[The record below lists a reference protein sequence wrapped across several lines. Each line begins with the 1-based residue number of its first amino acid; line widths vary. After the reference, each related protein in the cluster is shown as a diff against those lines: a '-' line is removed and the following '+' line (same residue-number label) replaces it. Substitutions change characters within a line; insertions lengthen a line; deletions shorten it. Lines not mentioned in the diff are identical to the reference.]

1 MDELAHLKTILKNS
15 FAGIKRDM
23 TDIKQSQDQQLMTV
37 YQIKQELEKIKED
50 YASKDKLNVL
60 KIKVGEI
67 NDNLKKLWDLENEI
81 KKLEN
86 KTVTNSQF
94 DVKVIE
100 INAAM
105 NKKIQE
111 VNKAIEN
118 FKEKARQLV
127 GKEQI
132 KNLLAEINEEF
143 NLVHKELSEIKNIKE
158 TITARELEK
167 KASQINARIDL
178 LAREILNTNKRLAQ
192 SPTNAQMQTV
202 IAQIN
207 SEFDEIRKNFAEIG
221 KLKKYLK
228 FVDDEAVRKEQ
239 LDKSIAGLS
248 NEISFLRKE
257 LGNIKGDML
266 KRNEFESYKDEVN
279 NLKERLKTEFANE
292 FVPKKEQK
300 QLIKAEVKEI
310 RAKLEEKQTKYRK
323 TNFMGNFLMILTFI
337 FLIASLWAYFAV
349 EETLVDYFSL
359 IAIATFVI
367 GLILKIVVV
376 AKRR

>member
-1 MDELAHLKTILKNS
+1 MEELAHLKTILKNS

-23 TDIKQSQDQQLMTV
+23 IDIKQSQDQQLLTV

-60 KIKVGEI
+60 KIKIGEI
-67 NDNLKKLWDLENEI
+67 NNNLKKLWDLENEI
-81 KKLEN
+81 KRLEN

-94 DVKVIE
+94 DVKMIE

-111 VNKAIEN
+111 INKAIED

-143 NLVHKELSEIKNIKE
+143 NLVHKELSEIRNIKE

-167 KASQINARIDL
+167 KASQLNARIDL
-178 LAREILNTNKRLAQ
+178 LAREILNTNKRLAKC
-192 SPTNAQMQTV
+192 PTNAQMQTL

-207 SEFDEIRKNFAEIG
+207 SEFDEIRKNFAEIE

-228 FVDDEAVRKEQ
+228 FIDDEAVRKEH

-248 NEISFLRKE
+248 SEISSFRKE
-257 LGNIKGDML
+257 LDNIKGNML

-279 NLKERLKTEFANE
+279 NLKERLKEEFANE
-292 FVPKKEQK
+292 FIPKKEQK

-310 RAKLEEKQTKYRK
+310 RAKLEEKQGKYRK
-323 TNFMGNFLMILTFI
+323 TRFVGNFLMILTFV
-337 FLIASLWAYFAV
+337 FLIASIWAYFAV
-349 EETLVDYFSL
+349 EETLIDYFSL
-359 IAIATFVI
+359 AAISSFVI
-367 GLILKIVVV
+367 GLILKIIVIV
-376 AKRR
+376 KRR